1 MPRPGHRLLR
11 TLSLVLLLAAAAG
24 AAGGCAQER
33 VITITTKP
41 RDANIRIDGIDRGK
55 PPITHEFVFKN
66 RDETHVVTASR
77 LGFREESVPLRAGH
91 RSDTLH
97 IDLKPWTARITIN
110 VAPVP
115 AKIFIDGRQVGAE
128 TDSLTRDLEFTV
140 DAQNNWTTHTIAAE
154 RKGFERVERVV
165 TWQQKEPV
173 YNLRLEPQKKP
184 LNITTTP
191 PGAQV
196 LINGEPL
203 GTSPV
208 AVAAREFPV
217 DLTTN
222 EAVPQKLRAV
232 KPGYDPV
239 EMNIGW
245 DEGKADYHIDL
256 AAKTKTVRFITNPPG
271 ATVTIDGK
279 PLEKD
284 KSGVPS
290 VSLQFPPVNEKG
302 DLKTYEAVISRKT
315 ADAEWTPQ
323 KMTIAWDQGRQDY
336 PVALKEI
343 LTRPVRLLAGEWQRT
358 DDGWELTPEVTT
370 TLAMKDVTEGAK
382 REPPL
387 QITKLPR
394 GTQIDTIAAS
404 PDGARLLFTVLFG
417 STPQDFRSQMIAV
430 HTDGSGGL
438 DYLSDGKSLEITPSY
453 TPDGEQVVFS
463 SNRAG
468 RRLSVWAMPANGAQ
482 GIMQLTSG
490 NTNDLWP
497 TIDSDPKKRLFYQAL
512 VDTRP
517 DPRIYMTQLGTTT
530 LTDMTQMSG
539 SQPRV
544 SPRADAVV
552 FTAVNDKTGK
562 RDLYMMPDRGGF
574 PRNLTNTPDIDEFDA
589 AWNKDATRLA
599 FVSDAGVDEDRRQNL
614 DIWVM
619 DISRPERPV
628 QVTTNGSHDDHPAWD
643 PTGNNIY
650 FRSNRGGEWAIW
662 KIAAR

>member
-1 MPRPGHRLLR
+1 MSRSGRCLFPA
-11 TLSLVLLLAAAAG
+11 LLLTLLML
-24 AAGGCAQER
+24 AGGCTIKR
-33 VITITTKP
+33 PVTITTTP
-41 RDANIRIDGIDRGK
+41 ADAQIRINGIDRGK
-55 PPITHEFVFKN
+55 GPITEEFVFENK
-66 RDETHVVTASR
+66 EQTHVVTASR
-77 LGFREESVPLRAGH
+77 LGFREQPVPIK
-91 RSDTLH
+91 SDYKGNKLH
-97 IDLKPWTARITIN
+97 IELKPFTARITIN

-115 AKIFIDGRQVGAE
+115 AKVFIDGRQVGPE
-128 TDSLTRDLEFTV
+128 TDTITRDLEFTV
-140 DAQNNWTTHTIAAE
+140 DPQTNKWTTHRIAAE
-154 RKGFERVERVV
+154 RKGFQRIERLI
-165 TWQQKEPV
+165 TWQDKEPV
-173 YNLRLEPQKKP
+173 YNLRLEPQTKP
-184 LNITTTP
+184 LNVTTTP

-203 GTSPV
+203 GNSPV
-208 AVAAREFPV
+208 SVPAREFPI
-217 DLTTN
+217 DLTTD

-232 KPGYDPV
+232 KPGYDPI
-239 EMNIGW
+239 EMMIGW
-245 DEGKADYHIDL
+245 DDGKSDYHIDL
-256 AAKTKTVRFITNPPG
+256 AAKTKTIRFITNPSG
-271 ATVTIDGK
+271 AVVTFDGK
-279 PLEKD
+279 PIEKD
-284 KSGVPS
+284 KTGAPS
-290 VSLQFPPVNEKG
+290 TTLQFPPINEKG
-302 DLKTYEAVISRKT
+302 DLKTYQAVIVKKT
-315 ADAEWTPQ
+315 GDSEWEPA
-323 KMTIAWDQGRQDY
+323 KMTIGWDSGRQDY
-336 PVALKEI
+336 SVALKEI
-343 LTRPVRLLAGEWQRT
+343 LTRPVQLLSGNLQRT
-358 DDGWELTPEVTT
+358 DDGWEMTPQITT

-382 REPPL
+382 KEPPL

-404 PDGARLLFTVLFG
+404 PDGTRLLFTVIYG
-417 STPQDFRSQMIAV
+417 NTPATFRSQMIAV
-430 HTDGSGGL
+430 HTDGSGGA

-468 RRLSVWAMPANGAQ
+468 KRLSIWAMSAGGAP
-482 GIMQLTSG
+482 GITQLTSG

-497 TIDSDPKKRLFYQAL
+497 TIDSDPKKRLFYQAM

-517 DPRIYMTQLGTTT
+517 DPRIYMTQLGTVT

-562 RDLYMMPDRGGF
+562 RDIYMMPDRGGV
-574 PRNLTNTPDIDEFDA
+574 PRNLTNTPDIDEYDP

-599 FVSDAGVDEDRRQNL
+599 FVSDAGVDEDRRPNL

-619 DISRPERPV
+619 DISRPERPA

-662 KIAAR
+662 KITAK